1 MNTNE
6 IVIFTDGSSK
16 GNPGPGGWAAII
28 KRNGKVEEMGGGEEY
43 STNNRMELT
52 AAIEALKEISVTNA
66 KIQINSDSKYLID
79 GITKWINNWKKYG
92 WKTKDRKKV
101 LNRDL
106 WEMLDKLVT
115 EKNIRWKH
123 VAGHT
128 GHPENERCDEIALM
142 FAMGLPIKLN
152 NAR

>member
-1 MNTNE
+1 MVPNE
-6 IVIFTDGSSK
+6 IIIFTDGSSK
-16 GNPGPGGWAAII
+16 GNPGPGGWGVII
-28 KRNGKVEEMGGGEEY
+28 KRNGKVEEMGGREEY
-43 STNNRMELT
+43 TTNNRMELT
-52 AAIEALKEISVTNA
+52 AAIEALQEISAPNA
-66 KIQINSDSKYLID
+66 EIQVYSDSRYVID
-79 GITKWINNWKKYG
+79 GITKWIHGWQKNG
-92 WKTKDRKKV
+92 WKTKDRKNV

-115 EKNIRWKH
+115 GKKVKWKY

-152 NAR
+152 DPR